1 VTYGPP
7 LHDLDDDEWLQELA
21 LELGDWTRP
30 PALAGERVTQDT
42 IIDCHCHAGP
52 GDGFQGPW
60 DSRAALGVYLRR
72 AREAGIQ
79 RTVLFGA
86 FHSDSDSC
94 NRAVARYVS
103 LAPERLLGFV
113 FVHAERDRGRV
124 FPVVN
129 YYVRRHRFC
138 GIKVHRHQARLS
150 REICDVAR
158 RLRVPVLY
166 DVGGETT
173 QAGLYAD
180 EYPDVDFII
189 PHLGS
194 FADDWAA
201 QTALIDVL
209 CRKRNVYADTSGVR
223 RHDLLEEALR
233 RAGPEKLLFG
243 SDGPWIHPAVEL
255 AKIEHLPL
263 TPAARRMVL
272 GGNLLRLVRKQG
284 RQPSVLAS
292 SSCSARSVTLSN
304 LAAR

>member
-1 VTYGPP
+1 VP
-7 LHDLDDDEWLQELA
+7 
-21 LELGDWTRP
+21 
-30 PALAGERVTQDT
+30 AGEDEISDT

-60 DSRAALGVYLRR
+60 DSRAALGSYLRR
-72 AREAGIQ
+72 ARDAGIQ
-79 RTVLFGA
+79 RTVVFGA
-86 FHSDSDSC
+86 FHSDSELC
-94 NRAVARYVS
+94 NRSVARYVS

-124 FPVVN
+124 FPLVDH
-129 YYVRRHRFC
+129 YVRRHRFR
-138 GIKVHRHQARLS
+138 GIKVHRHDARLS

-223 RHDLLEEALR
+223 RHDLLEEAVE
-233 RAGPEKLLFG
+233 RAGPGKILFG
-243 SDGPWIHPAVEL
+243 SDGPWLHPAVEL
-255 AKIEHLPL
+255 AKIEQLRL
-263 TPAARRMVL
+263 VPAARRMVL
-272 GGNLLRLVRKQG
+272 GGNLLRLMRKH
-284 RQPSVLAS
+284 RRHASALAS
-292 SSCSARSVTLSN
+292 SICSARSVTFKS